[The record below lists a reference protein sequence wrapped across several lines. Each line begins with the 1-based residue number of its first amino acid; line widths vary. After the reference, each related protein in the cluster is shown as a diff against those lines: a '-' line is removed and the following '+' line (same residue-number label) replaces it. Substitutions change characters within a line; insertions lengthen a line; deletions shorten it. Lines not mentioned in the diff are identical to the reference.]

1 MILYTIDC
9 PKCKVLE
16 KKLNQKNIIYD
27 ICKDT
32 EIMSKKQIIKLP
44 MLEVDDRLLSFK
56 EAVNYINNME

>member
-32 EIMSKKQIIKLP
+32 EIMNKKRIIKLP
-44 MLEVDDRLLSFK
+44 ILEVDDRLLSFK
-56 EAVNYINNME
+56 EAVDYINNME

>member
-16 KKLNQKNIIYD
+16 KKLNQKNISYD

-32 EIMSKKQIIKLP
+32 EVMSKKQIVKLP
-44 MLEVDDRLLSFK
+44 MLEVDDKLLSFK